1 MVNQVELRQK
11 FLANQCTIKN
21 EKQDFHDWHQ
31 GRLRYVLWA
40 VDVDFPAVRQQ
51 VASAGEHLGKFL
63 LEGYCRQPHIT
74 LGISGFLNNQSQQ
87 ADDYTASSF
96 EADLAALKNA
106 HLQPFEL
113 EIGPLASFSSAPF
126 LYVSDPTNSLH
137 KLHACLH
144 SLTGDANF
152 QYVPHVTVGLY
163 SHAWPVQTVS
173 NYLDN
178 FQQKFVTSC
187 LVGNISLMSYA
198 ASEIGG
204 KLITIAD
211 YNLER
216 AEIKWREAPL
226 FDSGAGQAIL
236 KRDILSLPG

>member
-1 MVNQVELRQK
+1 MVNQFELRQK

-51 VASAGEHLGKFL
+51 VAIASGFLGKFL

-74 LGISGFLNNQSQQ
+74 LGISGFLNHKSQY

-96 EADLAALKNA
+96 EANLTALKNA
-106 HLQPFEL
+106 HLQSFEL
-113 EIGPLASFSSAPF
+113 EISSLASFSSAPF
-126 LYVSDPTNSLH
+126 LYVIDPTNSLH

-144 SLTGDANF
+144 TLTLDASF

-163 SHAWPVQTVS
+163 SEAWPAQAVS
-173 NYLDN
+173 SHLDD
-178 FQQKFVTSC
+178 FQQASVTRC
-187 LVGNISLMSYA
+187 LVEKISLMSYV

-211 YNLER
+211 YHLER
-216 AEIKWREAPL
+216 AEIKWHEAPL
-226 FDSGAGQAIL
+226 FDSGADQAIL
-236 KRDILSLPG
+236 KRDILSPPD